1 MVNSFDLFIN
11 EQVEPNC
18 TEMGLIVGDRRSIRT
33 KASIKQAFLS
43 LLNTKVISKITI
55 LEISELA
62 DIGRGTFYLHYKDIY
77 DLYNEIEAEMFDQLN
92 QFYDDSF
99 PIKEHHDIMHFINK
113 LTNYIYQNKTLF
125 NMLTNPEDKLLTSDK
140 FKQFFKMK
148 ILQEMLM
155 DNKNRDT
162 STVNVETESLFIASG
177 VVGVIEDWV
186 VRGMEEEPT
195 GMSLR
200 IQQLLLKLEG

>member
-1 MVNSFDLFIN
+1 M
-11 EQVEPNC
+11 
-18 TEMGLIVGDRRSIRT
+18 GDRRSIRT